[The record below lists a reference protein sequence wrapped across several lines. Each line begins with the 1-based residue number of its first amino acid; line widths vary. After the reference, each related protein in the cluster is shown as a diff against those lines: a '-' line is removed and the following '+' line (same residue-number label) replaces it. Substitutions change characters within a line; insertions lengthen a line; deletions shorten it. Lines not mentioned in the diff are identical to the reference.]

1 MDNQAYLDKISAQNR
16 PVKSGGF
23 LQSPIFKPL
32 LVGAIAVVIF
42 LIILIAKSGGNNNT
56 LENRVAALNLH
67 VDNLSSTIN
76 TYQSSVKSSILRSNS
91 ATLRSILSS
100 TSSTL
105 SNLSSSLKKSKES
118 GLDKNTKAKETALA
132 KELEDDL
139 FNAKINGL
147 LDRTYARKMAYEISI
162 ITAREADIIKSI
174 KSEDTKA
181 ALESSRSSLLTIYD
195 SFNNFSEAKK

>member
-1 MDNQAYLDKISAQNR
+1 MDNQAYLDKISAKNR

-23 LQSPIFKPL
+23 LKSPIFKPL
-32 LVGAIAVVIF
+32 LIGAIAVVIF
-42 LIILIAKSGGNNNT
+42 LVMLIAKSGNNNT
-56 LENRVAALNLH
+56 LENRVAALQLH
-67 VDNLSSTIN
+67 VDNLSTTMN
-76 TYQSSVKSSILRSNS
+76 TYQPSVKSSILRSNS
-91 ATLRSILSS
+91 ATLKSVLSS

-105 SNLSSSLKKSKES
+105 SNLASSLKKGKES
-118 GLDKNTKAKETALA
+118 SLDKNTKAKETALA

-162 ITAREADIIKSI
+162 ITAREADIIKSV
-174 KSEDTKA
+174 KNEDTKA